1 MSLTLAQLRQ
11 LLSDFATNEEGMTQ
25 DLDPLLQES
34 SRTGFNYSRWDHLRV
49 LIRVKLVEIVAN
61 YDHGPRDTV
70 PYPRASQH
78 LQEIIS
84 KMESFKDAPFSLQ
97 RMCEL
102 LLQPRLHYGSS
113 RKFLFAF
120 EKLVNV
126 SSTIEPT
133 ANVNDSIPFFGESSV
148 TPMDTE

>member
-1 MSLTLAQLRQ
+1 MSATLSQLRQ
-11 LLSDFATNEEGMTQ
+11 LLYDFATNEAGLTQ
-25 DLDPLLQES
+25 DLDPLLFEM
-34 SRTGFNYSRWDHLRV
+34 SRTGLNYSRWDHLRV
-49 LIRVKLVEIVAN
+49 LIRVKLAEIVAN
-61 YDHGPRDTV
+61 YVSHDPV
-70 PYPRASQH
+70 PYPKASQN
-78 LQEIIS
+78 LQEILT
-84 KMESFKDAPFSLQ
+84 KMDTFKEAPFNLQ

-102 LLQPRLHYGSS
+102 LLQPKFHYSTC

-133 ANVNDSIPFFGESSV
+133 ETVNDSALFGDSSV